1 MKGTDPAT
9 GLPPHDE
16 PRVDPLPGAAQ
27 AADSQQYDRDL
38 NVKGILWSAVYLAG
52 GVLVVC
58 LLMYWLFLGLRKLEN
73 RADPPAP
80 PLAEERREQPL
91 PPEPRLQAS
100 PDQDMLELRAR
111 EDRALHQPAWIDQKA
126 GTVRLPIDLAMD
138 VIARRGLPAT
148 GADAPSP
155 SEARLAAGTAAAA
168 AGQAAG
174 QTAPL
179 PGQPA
184 AAPPAARSHAAGA
197 GLGERQGAAGPV
209 PETPAAPTTRKPPA
223 PKPPRRTPA

>member
-16 PRVDPLPGAAQ
+16 PRPGAAQ

-38 NVKGILWSAVYLAG
+38 NVKGILWSAAYLAG

-100 PDQDMLELRAR
+100 PDQDMAELRAR
-111 EDRALHQPAWIDQKA
+111 EDRALHQPAWIDQQA

-148 GADAPSP
+148 GAGAPSP
-155 SEARLAAGTAAAA
+155 NETRLAAGAAA

-174 QTAPL
+174 QTTPL